1 MNNFFEEQLDLKKE
15 VLIYLSYWKYF
26 VISAAIAFFAAYFYL
41 RYTNPIYSIES
52 KIKILSENNQ
62 GLKLPSE
69 LLGMMVNKSGIN
81 LENEI
86 ETLKSRRLLGAVVSN
101 LNLTTSYSTI
111 GKLRTTALW
120 NPPFTVVALVDKN
133 KAFAGINFF
142 ITAQKE
148 GYLIKPLQKNPFF
161 VKGKSITIKIND
173 IEVRIEPND
182 KGDIKFLGQAINVT
196 IIPFDAAVGSV
207 MGQIAVSQV
216 GKESE
221 ILSIK
226 AVNENTYRG
235 IAIVNNFVEVY
246 NNDGINDRRV
256 VNKKT
261 VDFIDERFKS
271 LAFEL
276 DSIENQKRDFKKS
289 NDISFIEADASVD
302 VNKKAFS
309 DVALFRLETQI
320 QLSKLLRDALKSGKT
335 AILPA
340 NIGLDNVIISGLINE
355 YNTLVLQ
362 RERLLNTAGNE
373 NPVLNSLNDQ
383 INIVKSNITESI
395 ATYSKQLSVSLSQQQ
410 TDFSRA
416 AGQVMEIP
424 ANEKTL
430 RSIERQQKIKENL
443 YLLLLQKREES
454 SIAYAVTAP
463 SIKIIDY
470 ATASP
475 GPIAPKRNIIFLV
488 ALFLGLAIPFGI
500 IFLYN
505 LLDTKIKDTAEVAFR
520 KSQIPVIAEI
530 PFFEEFKLFKDKNDR
545 SVHAESFRILSSNV
559 SFSLP
564 LKESEVG
571 QVILVT
577 SSIMSEGKTFIA
589 TNLSLAFA
597 SYNKRVLLVGADMRK
612 PKLHLSLEMDK
623 VDKGLSIYLHD
634 KNTSWQDVVVK
645 NNPYNQ
651 NLDVIFSGII
661 PPNPSNIIS
670 NGRFEEF
677 INQAK
682 LVYDYIIVDTAPT
695 IYVNDTFLI
704 APTADLTLYLT
715 RQDYTEKQL
724 IDYAAT
730 LKESEKLK
738 NMAFI
743 FNGIKAKGGYGYG
756 YNYKY
761 SYNYGYGYGYGE
773 DDTKDKNRRVTKR
786 LLSFFTTNFKK

>member
-1 MNNFFEEQLDLKKE
+1 LNNFFEEQLDLKKE

-120 NPPFTVVALVDKN
+120 NPPFAVVALVDKN

-173 IEVRIEPND
+173 IEVRIEPNY

-196 IIPFDAAVGSV
+196 IIPFDAAVRSV
-207 MGQIAVSQV
+207 VGQIAVSQV
-216 GKESE
+216 GEESE

-235 IAIVNNFVEVY
+235 IAIINNFVEVY

-424 ANEKTL
+424 SNEKTL

-454 SIAYAVTAP
+454 SIAFAVTAP

-475 GPIAPKRNIIFLV
+475 GPIAPKRNIILLV
-488 ALFLGLAIPFGI
+488 ALFLGLGIPFGI

-545 SVHAESFRILSSNV
+545 SVHSESFRILSSNV

-564 LKESEVG
+564 LKEPEVG

-623 VDKGLSIYLHD
+623 VDKGLSTYLYD

-645 NNPYNQ
+645 NNPYNE
-651 NLDVIFSGII
+651 NLEIIFSGII

-730 LKESEKLK
+730 LKDSAKLK
-738 NMAFI
+738 NMTFI

-786 LLSFFTTNFKK
+786 LLSFFATNFKK